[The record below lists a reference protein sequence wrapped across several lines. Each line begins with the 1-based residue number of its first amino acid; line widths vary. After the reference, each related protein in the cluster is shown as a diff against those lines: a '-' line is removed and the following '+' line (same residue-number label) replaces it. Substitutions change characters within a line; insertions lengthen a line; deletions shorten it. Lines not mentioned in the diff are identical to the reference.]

1 MFIYILRNRAHSFV
15 AENLAL
21 WPIIGPTKEASI
33 SLLLGRKQ
41 RWAVD
46 SFTCVNW
53 MMKLVVCEISSPH
66 GYSKVRNT
74 SLSFLWPRTGPHTV
88 RTRFLLSPQ
97 KSMQLFIWA
106 ALCHSIGSGYFRD
119 PALIWLISMI
129 PPQKRAAIQRWKLP
143 LYRLLLCISLLHL
156 IPKERT
162 LGTRFFTSAF
172 CFLYSI
178 KSNLAQWSYDC

>member
-21 WPIIGPTKEASI
+21 WPIIGPTNEASI

-74 SLSFLWPRTGPHTV
+74 SLSFLWPRTGPHILYVLGSSISTKEHATIYLGGTV
-88 RTRFLLSPQ
+88 PLDSFRLFSWSGVNLNDINDPSTEKMTAASLKTAVMHFNSQPRSQAENRGKEVPHFRILLS
-97 KSMQLFIWA
+97 SLDRIEF
-106 ALCHSIGSGYFRD
+106 SVV
-119 PALIWLISMI
+119 
-129 PPQKRAAIQRWKLP
+129 KL
-143 LYRLLLCISLLHL
+143 RLLIA
-156 IPKERT
+156 R
-162 LGTRFFTSAF
+162 
-172 CFLYSI
+172 
-178 KSNLAQWSYDC
+178 